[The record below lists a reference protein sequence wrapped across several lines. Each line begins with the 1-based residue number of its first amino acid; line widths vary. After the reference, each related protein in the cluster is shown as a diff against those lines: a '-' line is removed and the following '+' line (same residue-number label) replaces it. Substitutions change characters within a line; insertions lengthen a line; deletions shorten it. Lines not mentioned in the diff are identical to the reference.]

1 MFEIESNIGVDD
13 EPIEVKT
20 IEIGDYNYL
29 SKISMLIKDLNKLSG
44 LMLIDQNNDFA
55 SQANWDQRA
64 SSARQTAQTLTNT
77 QSIVGLLVSTKN
89 ADYIPRIGFIV
100 ANLPEVQISELSFG
114 VDLSG
119 NNDTVQYPDED
130 VIPQTVYDWGYL
142 LKEIKFQ
149 TDATNFGLQG
159 IQFVFNNDRESEM
172 LTAGDSQDLET
183 YVEYIDQWSEIRHI
197 QVLIVPESGLIEG
210 MKLLDDDELV
220 IHEMIWG
227 QYVELEEEEQQME
240 PTGEWSESRKLP
252 EGEFII
258 GLRIN
263 KGVEDGITGLV
274 FLTTVLDD

>member
-197 QVLIVPESGLIEG
+197 
-210 MKLLDDDELV
+210 
-220 IHEMIWG
+220 
-227 QYVELEEEEQQME
+227 
-240 PTGEWSESRKLP
+240 
-252 EGEFII
+252 
-258 GLRIN
+258 
-263 KGVEDGITGLV
+263 
-274 FLTTVLDD
+274 